1 MIMGHYRA
9 DHKYRRDHKHACNRA
24 EGLLAF
30 WHDSRKDGGIPDRN
44 AFDPQALRKWLGFI
58 SVYKYVEEL
67 DDFVN
72 ALEGTLITQ
81 ITGQDWTGKLASD
94 VDSEFGST
102 FHDELCN
109 VRRSRVPLMDHVK
122 IYQKDYKSATRLLMP
137 IADKGSQEVDQ
148 VFLGL
153 FPDWS

>member
-9 DHKYRRDHKHACNRA
+9 DHRYRNDHKQGYNGA

-30 WHDSRKDGGIPDRN
+30 WHASCGGSGIPDRT
-44 AFDPQALRKWLGFI
+44 AFDPQALHKWLGFI

-72 ALEGTLITQ
+72 ALEGTLISQ

-94 VDSEFGST
+94 VDNEFGST
-102 FHDELCN
+102 FHDELCG
-109 VRRSRVPLMDHVK
+109 VRRSRSPLIDHVQ
-122 IYQKDYKSATRLLMP
+122 IYQKDYKSATRVLMP

-148 VFLGL
+148 IFLGL

>member
-1 MIMGHYRA
+1 MILGHYRA
-9 DHKYRRDHKHACNRA
+9 DHKYRRVHRHACNRA
-24 EGLLAF
+24 EGLLAY
-30 WHDSRKDGGIPDRN
+30 WHASSKDGSIPDRN
-44 AFDPQALRKWLGFI
+44 AFNPHALQKWLGFI
-58 SVYKYVEEL
+58 SVYKYVEKL

-94 VDSEFGST
+94 VDRRFGST
-102 FHDELCN
+102 FLDDLHDIR
-109 VRRSRVPLMDHVK
+109 VSRAPLMDHVK
-122 IYQKDYKSATRLLMP
+122 IYQKDYKSATRLLLP
-137 IADKGSQEVDQ
+137 IANKGSQGVDQ

>member
-1 MIMGHYRA
+1 MILGHYRA
-9 DHKYRRDHKHACNRA
+9 DQKYRHVHKLASNRA
-24 EGLLAF
+24 EGLLEY
-30 WHDSRKDGGIPDRN
+30 WHECCPTDGIPDRN
-44 AFDPQALRKWLGFI
+44 AFTPHALQKWLGFI

-102 FHDELCN
+102 FHNELCA
-109 VRRSRVPLMDHVK
+109 VRRTRTPLLDHVK
-122 IYQKDYKSATRLLMP
+122 IYQKEYKSATRLLMP
-137 IADKGSQEVDQ
+137 IGDKGSQEVDQ